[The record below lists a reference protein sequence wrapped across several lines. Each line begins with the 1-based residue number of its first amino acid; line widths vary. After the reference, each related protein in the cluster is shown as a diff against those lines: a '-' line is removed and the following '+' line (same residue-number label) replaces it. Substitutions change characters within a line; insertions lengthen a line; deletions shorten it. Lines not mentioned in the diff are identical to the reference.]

1 MDRLSDLFD
10 RFRMRA
16 HLFHSGRLC
25 GIQDFEA
32 VPGRGFLHILR
43 QGALEV
49 REPGPGGRAAGFS
62 IDQPSLLFYPRAR
75 AHQFRHRL
83 QDGSDFTCASIEF
96 EEGDRHP
103 LVRALPNV
111 LVVPLDAIDGL
122 DDVLR
127 LLFAETDRVRCG
139 HRLVADKLFEV
150 AMIQLLRWAMDH
162 PERLGVERG
171 LIHGF
176 ADPQLAKALTAMHAA
191 PGEAWSLA
199 SLASAAG
206 MSRTAFTSKFRRV
219 LDTTPAQYLADWRI
233 AVAKQQLDRGRRLN
247 LIANELGYANATALS
262 RVFRE
267 RVGVSPRDWLARQRE
282 AS

>member
-1 MDRLSDLFD
+1 MDRLSDLFE

-32 VPGRGFLHILR
+32 VAGRGFLHILR
-43 QGALEV
+43 HGALEV
-49 REPGPGGRAAGFS
+49 LEPGPGGQAPGFCV
-62 IDQPSLLFYPRAR
+62 DRPSLLFYPRAK

-83 QDGSDFTCASIEF
+83 EDGSDFTCASVEF
-96 EEGDRHP
+96 EDGDRHP
-103 LVRALPNV
+103 LVRALPDV
-111 LVVPLDAIDGL
+111 MVVPLDAIDGL
-122 DDVLR
+122 DDLLR

-150 AMIQLLRWAMDH
+150 VMIHLMRWAMDH
-162 PERLGVERG
+162 PERLGIERG

-176 ADPQLAKALTAMHAA
+176 ADPQLAKALIAMHAT
-191 PGEAWSLA
+191 PGDSWSLA
-199 SLASAAG
+199 SLATVAS
-206 MSRTAFTSKFRRV
+206 MSRTSFASRFKQV
-219 LDTTPAQYLADWRI
+219 LDITPAQYLADWRI
-233 AVAKQQLDRGRRLN
+233 TVAKQQLSRGRRLN

-267 RVGVSPRDWLARQRE
+267 RVGVSPRDWVARVRD

>member
-32 VPGRGFLHILR
+32 IPGRGFLHILR
-43 QGALEV
+43 HGALDV
-49 REPGPGGRAAGFS
+49 REPRPGSRAAGFA
-62 IDQPSLLFYPRAR
+62 IDRPSLLFYPRAR
-75 AHQFRHRL
+75 THQFRHRL
-83 QDGSDFTCASIEF
+83 KDGSDFTCASVEF
-96 EEGDRHP
+96 EDGDRHP
-103 LVRALPNV
+103 LVRALPDV
-111 LVVPLDAIDGL
+111 MVVPLDAVDGL

-150 AMIQLLRWAMDH
+150 VMVQLLRWAMDH
-162 PERLGVERG
+162 PEQLGIERG

-191 PGEAWSLA
+191 PGDAWSLA
-199 SLASAAG
+199 SLAAAAG
-206 MSRTAFTSKFRRV
+206 MSRTAFASKFRQV
-219 LDTTPAQYLADWRI
+219 MDTTPAQYLADWRI
-233 AVAKQQLDRGRRLN
+233 TVAKQALSRGRRLN

-267 RVGVSPRDWLARQRE
+267 RVGVSPRDWLARLRDD
-282 AS
+282 A

>member
-1 MDRLSDLFD
+1 MDRLSDLFA

-32 VPGRGFLHILR
+32 IAGRGFLHILR
-43 QGALEV
+43 HGALEV
-49 REPGPGGRAAGFS
+49 REPGPGRLAQGFL
-62 IDQPSLLFYPRAR
+62 IDRPSLLFYPRAK

-83 QDGSDFTCASIEF
+83 EDGSDFTCASVEF
-96 EEGDRHP
+96 EDGDRHP
-103 LVRALPNV
+103 LVRALPDMM
-111 LVVPLDAIDGL
+111 VVPLDAIDGL

-150 AMIQLLRWAMDH
+150 VMVQLLRWAMDH
-162 PERLGVERG
+162 PERLGIERG

-176 ADPQLAKALTAMHAA
+176 ADPQLAKALTAMHAT
-191 PGEAWSLA
+191 PGASWSLE
-199 SLASAAG
+199 SLAAAAG
-206 MSRTAFTSKFRRV
+206 MSRTAFASRFRQI
-219 LDTTPAQYLADWRI
+219 LDITPGQYLADWRI
-233 AVAKQQLDRGRRLN
+233 TVAKQQLSRGRRLN
-247 LIANELGYANATALS
+247 VVANELGYANGTALS

-267 RVGVSPRDWLARQRE
+267 RLGVSPRDWLAGQRD
-282 AS
+282 AP

>member
-1 MDRLSDLFD
+1 MDRLSDLFE

-43 QGALEV
+43 HGALDV
-49 REPGPGGRAAGFS
+49 REPGPGAQASGFS
-62 IDQPSLLFYPRAR
+62 IDRPSLLFYPRAK

-83 QDGSDFTCASIEF
+83 EDGSDFTCASVEF
-96 EEGDRHP
+96 EDGDRHP
-103 LVRALPNV
+103 LVRALPDV
-111 LVVPLDAIDGL
+111 MVVPLDAIDGL

-150 AMIQLLRWAMDH
+150 VMIQLLRWAMDH
-162 PERLGVERG
+162 PERLGIERG

-176 ADPQLAKALTAMHAA
+176 ADPQLAKALTAMHAT
-191 PGEAWSLA
+191 PGASWSLE
-199 SLASAAG
+199 SLAAAAG
-206 MSRTAFTSKFRRV
+206 MSRTAFASKFKQV
-219 LDTTPAQYLADWRI
+219 LDITPGQYLADWRI
-233 AVAKQQLDRGRRLN
+233 TVAKQQLSRGRRLN
-247 LIANELGYANATALS
+247 VVANELGYANGTALS

-267 RVGVSPRDWLARQRE
+267 RIGVSPRDWLAVQRD